1 MSSKTA
7 LSAALVV
14 VLLLALWPTANL
26 LAQNT
31 CPSCS
36 EPAKVVHPNGFG
48 PESYARWIPKVGEL
62 DSNLKSNFAMLLVH
76 LTSPLVTTAA
86 RAVVAVEGFG
96 GENPD
101 GFILAYDH
109 PGPTAFT
116 GGKYSTCTGGGPMG
130 NPRWSVRYQVPGT
143 TVDNRFQFGCG
154 DTAMTSSDGIII
166 GTVTA
171 SPNEATTPEP
181 TTPATGWVRQAIL
194 LTVNPVAVVVA
205 GGSDSTVI
213 IVSLSIL
220 WDYPC
225 APTPG
230 MCPGSVLVDNITV
243 APPGGTVFTWT
254 SPADNGSN
262 M

>member
-1 MSSKTA
+1 
-7 LSAALVV
+7 
-14 VLLLALWPTANL
+14 
-26 LAQNT
+26 
-31 CPSCS
+31 
-36 EPAKVVHPNGFG
+36 
-48 PESYARWIPKVGEL
+48 
-62 DSNLKSNFAMLLVH
+62 
-76 LTSPLVTTAA
+76 
-86 RAVVAVEGFG
+86 
-96 GENPD
+96 
-101 GFILAYDH
+101 
-109 PGPTAFT
+109 
-116 GGKYSTCTGGGPMG
+116 
-130 NPRWSVRYQVPGT
+130 
-143 TVDNRFQFGCG
+143 
-154 DTAMTSSDGIII
+154 MTSSDGIII